1 MATQIDFPE
10 VKIKLGESNPLE
22 DSGMNNFGLHVFKR
36 LQQIVYY

>member
-22 DSGMNNFGLHVFKR
+22 DSGMNKKTDP
-36 LQQIVYY
+36 